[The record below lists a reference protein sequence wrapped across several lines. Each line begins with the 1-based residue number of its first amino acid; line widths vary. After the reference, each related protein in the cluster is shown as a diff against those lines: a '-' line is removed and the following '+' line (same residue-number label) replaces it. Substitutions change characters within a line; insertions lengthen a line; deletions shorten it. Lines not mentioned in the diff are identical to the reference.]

1 MEVTKAAG
9 FDQLLGKFVN
19 DEAQILAKPNSELCN
34 LSVALRCKIADACKL
49 HGIKPLFKKP

>member
-49 HGIKPLFKKP
+49 QG